1 MSFLLRFSLVVLI
14 ISFGVNCF
22 SGDGDARAK
31 KIINYNS
38 GLGFS
43 FEYSEDLYG
52 DLNCVECTENEKD
65 GSPIVNLNAKA
76 NPSGYVEIVYG
87 GSVSTVTTK
96 EYLDDRKKYDYEIF
110 HLERLQGHLVF
121 DVFLQALPD
130 AHPNFDN
137 NGSNF
142 TWKARGF
149 CNGHMLI
156 ITFDYYP
163 KPDKAKRAEIKK
175 TGVPPQHF
183 YDFLRSVRCESWSDV
198 PVEKTFKS
206 PTGAVEVVVKA
217 EKKITGGNE
226 FHVLYT
232 YVFKRNGHVSTLQFQ
247 DTVAGIPYFERAFKL
262 LKWSPDDKFV
272 QLLGEVRSLAPG
284 SKWSTATT
292 SRGELSWLDNR
303 YALQNQEEDCG
314 RGFLLFDAVK
324 GKELQLEPKAPNV
337 SFSFIGKPERKKVQV
352 LSTTGI
358 CSGARVVENCFELDF
373 KKPMLKK
380 ISCPNGA
387 KNKGPS

>member
-1 MSFLLRFSLVVLI
+1 MTFLLRISLVVFI
-14 ISFGVNCF
+14 ISLGANSF
-22 SGDGDARAK
+22 SGDIDARAK
-31 KIINYNS
+31 KVKTYNG

-43 FEYSEDLYG
+43 FDYSDEQFG
-52 DLNCVECTENEKD
+52 DLSCVDCDDVEKD
-65 GSPIVNLNAKA
+65 GSPILNLNAKV
-76 NPSGYVEIVYG
+76 NPPGVVEIVYG
-87 GSVSTVTTK
+87 GSLSTSSTK

-130 AHPNFDN
+130 AHPNFET

-149 CNGHMLI
+149 CNGHMLTV
-156 ITFDYYP
+156 TFDYYP
-163 KPDKAKRAEIKK
+163 KPDKTKRADIKSS
-175 TGVPPQHF
+175 GVPPQHY
-183 YDFLRSVRCESWSDV
+183 YDFLRSVRCASWSDV
-198 PVEKTFKS
+198 PSEKTFKS
-206 PTGAVEVVVKA
+206 PSGAVEVVVKA
-217 EKKITGGNE
+217 EKKITSGNE
-226 FHVLYT
+226 FHILYT
-232 YVFKRNGHVSTLQFQ
+232 YSFKREGHTASLQSP
-247 DTVAGIPYFERAFKL
+247 DTVAGIPHFERAFSR
-262 LKWSPDDKFV
+262 LKWSPDEKTV
-272 QLLGEVRSLAPG
+272 QLYNQVRSLAPG
-284 SKWSTATT
+284 SKWANATT

-314 RGFLLFDAVK
+314 RGFLLFDAEK
-324 GKELQLEPKAPNV
+324 GKELALEPKTPNV

-358 CSGARVVENCFELDF
+358 CSAARVVENCFELDF
-373 KKPMLKK
+373 KKPVLKK